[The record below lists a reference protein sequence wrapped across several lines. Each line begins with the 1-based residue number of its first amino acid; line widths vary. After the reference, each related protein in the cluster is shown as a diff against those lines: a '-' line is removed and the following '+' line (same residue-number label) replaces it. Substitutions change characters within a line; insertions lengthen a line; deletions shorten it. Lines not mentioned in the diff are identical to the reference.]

1 MRVVLVTS
9 LERGGPIEQSLLLAR
24 SLARSGSSVL
34 VTCANR
40 QLAERFEGEGV
51 RAEVAPLRHQG
62 DLLGAAHV
70 WRLARGADVI
80 HAHDRRAGLWVRIGP
95 RPRRG
100 GIRILTVHGTPEPY
114 HPPPIGPERPGL
126 RARLLYRGLDA
137 KLCARVDIV
146 IVPSRFVADDL
157 VRRLGYPADKLV
169 VVPNGIELPPFAP
182 STGNLIGTLSLLEP
196 IKGIDVFLRA
206 VARLAPRHPDWRFV
220 TFGSGSQAERLLA
233 LARELGIED
242 RVLRPGF
249 VPTSQALASLRVFVL
264 PSYRENAPMALL
276 EAMAAGV
283 PVVASSVA
291 GVPEIADQ
299 EVAQMVPP
307 GDPEALASAIEHVC
321 ADDALR
327 DARVQA
333 ARRRVR
339 ESFTAERN
347 AATVRSVYERLL

>member
-1 MRVVLVTS
+1 
-9 LERGGPIEQSLLLAR
+9 
-24 SLARSGSSVL
+24 
-34 VTCANR
+34 
-40 QLAERFEGEGV
+40 
-51 RAEVAPLRHQG
+51 
-62 DLLGAAHV
+62 
-70 WRLARGADVI
+70 
-80 HAHDRRAGLWVRIGP
+80 
-95 RPRRG
+95 
-100 GIRILTVHGTPEPY
+100 
-114 HPPPIGPERPGL
+114 
-126 RARLLYRGLDA
+126 LDA